1 MSMEVKH
8 LPPAKGTL
16 DYTWTKV
23 KVTGNIISTTNF
35 KHLKRSCDIVKLD
48 KDHYIIPSEFYN
60 SDRDEFM
67 FEIDTGTGELKLDS
81 EMVHEF
87 KHTENRFEGYKGL
100 LQTFANLRDIINCN
114 VTDVRNVHWCTLTY
128 GENMTD
134 TERLYNDFKTFW
146 KRFKYYCKTHN
157 LSRPEYISAV
167 EPQGRGAWH
176 IHLLIL
182 WASERPYIPHDDF
195 WRLWSPEGFENKRDF
210 VKIQSLY
217 KDGQAID
224 NVGAYLTTYL
234 TDTLTTDD
242 HKRQKHERLKLYP
255 TGINV
260 YRTSRNIRRP
270 EVEYMSEKFAKE
282 KVRSAKQTFEKR
294 ISLEDKETGFS
305 NEIIYRYYNTNPR
318 ESKQS
323 D

>member
-1 MSMEVKH
+1 MSMEVKS
-8 LPPAKGTL
+8 LPPAKGT
-16 DYTWTKV
+16 DDNTWTKV
-23 KVTGNIISTTNF
+23 KVTGNIISTVNY
-35 KHLKRSCDIVKLD
+35 KQLKRSCDIVKVD
-48 KDHYIIPSEFYN
+48 KDHYIVK
-60 SDRDEFM
+60 SDWCD
-67 FEIDTGTGELKLDS
+67 FETGEVKL
-81 EMVHEF
+81 HEYE
-87 KHTENRFEGYKGL
+87 HTDNRFQGYKGL
-100 LQTFANLRDIINCN
+100 LQTFANLRDLINCN

-134 TERLYNDFKTFW
+134 TERLYKDFKYFW
-146 KRFKYYCKTHN
+146 DRFKYYCKTHG
-157 LSRPEYISAV
+157 LSTPEYISAV

-182 WASERPYIPHDDF
+182 WNHERPYIPHEDF
-195 WRLWSPEGFENKRDF
+195 WRLWSPAGFEKKQDF

-234 TDTLTTDD
+234 TDTLTTDE

-305 NEIIYRYYNTNPR
+305 NELVYRYYNTNPR